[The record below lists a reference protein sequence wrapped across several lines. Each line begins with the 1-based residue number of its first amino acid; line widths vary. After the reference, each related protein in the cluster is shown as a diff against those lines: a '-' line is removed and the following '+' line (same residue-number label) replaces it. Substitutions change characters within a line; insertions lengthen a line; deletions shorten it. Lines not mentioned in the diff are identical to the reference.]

1 MNKTN
6 ITSGVIWTQIVL
18 QALLPVYSIAK
29 TLQPSDNLSSQPAY
43 TVSPFQVDRQNNSQS
58 NEPGYVLPYSATLSQ
73 GARMLAAG
81 NTIDST
87 RSLAVGAASG
97 ELQQWLSQFGTARI
111 ELNMDRHGSWGHSS
125 GDLLV
130 PLYDSRE
137 SLLFVQGG
145 MRKPSDRLTGNLG
158 LGVRTFWQNGW
169 MYGGNVF
176 FDEDFTGHNRRVGI
190 GGEAW
195 RDYLRLSAN
204 TYVGTTSW
212 HTSRDFDG
220 SWQEKPADGYDVR
233 AQGWLPAFPQLG
245 AKLVWEQYYGSQ
257 VALFDRDHLQRNPY
271 AVTAGVEYTPV
282 PLVTLGADQKQGS
295 GEHDTQLTL
304 GLHWQ
309 FGHNWRWQLDPANVQ
324 AMRTL
329 AGSRYEL
336 VDRNNEI
343 VLQYRKSPEQ
353 GVSHLA
359 MTVVT
364 DNSPADGVTRNVLQ
378 VLATNRD
385 GQPVRNAPLSW
396 RVPSD
401 GSATLSTA
409 SAVTDENGLA
419 SATLTSTKVQTVP
432 VTAQSGSVSASQN
445 SHFMAVAVSRIALT
459 VTQDNAVADGS
470 SADAVTATLT
480 DSNGRP
486 VARQSVTWTV
496 PEGVTLR
503 EKSSV
508 SDASGRVTVHLTAT
522 VAGSAV
528 IRAAAGNQGADG
540 TVHFTGNA
548 ASAKVATLS
557 VTTDGSPSDGKT
569 ANVAQ
574 VTVTDAN
581 GNALAGQAV
590 SWKADKSTVT
600 FGQSAATD
608 STGKTTVNYTDT
620 VAESLTLTA
629 TLANGNGATAS
640 SLFVS
645 DKNSARLKSLDVTS
659 GAKASGTDAN
669 TATVTVTDANGN
681 PLANTAVT
689 FSVTGSAKLNA
700 TTVNTDGSGRAQAT
714 LTDVQAE
721 TVQVSAKLATGSSMT
736 KESSFVA
743 DLNSAQLAVT
753 ATSGALADGSAVNTA
768 TVTLKDR
775 NGTPQSGQTI
785 TLSTTGDAKLSA
797 ASGTTDASGQVVV
810 VLTDTAAETVTLT
823 ASLSN
828 GKQAT
833 AQAAFT
839 GFSVTELKTSAAS
852 VKANGTDSATLTA
865 TVKDASGKVLASTP
879 VVFSVTGSA
888 ELSATTATTNAS
900 GQVQVTLTDG
910 AGEKVT
916 VTAKAQNSR
925 SDAGKTTDVT
935 FVASAVTGVT
945 VNNTYATKGIDNSR
959 IFTGDSGFPKT
970 GFAGASFTLSIDNGT
985 LPVTDYTWSSS
996 QSWVSVSNGTVTF
1009 TGKPTSG
1016 TKNVTITATPKS
1028 GKGTVTWSFTLES
1041 WFTLIGGAK
1050 GIAETDSTCSSLGQS
1065 VPSKDL
1071 LDYTSFG
1078 GTQVG
1083 SLWSEWANSVP
1094 QQGVGAVWA
1103 SETGRNSRYY
1113 MIMDTGQ
1120 IYDNAGPEEDT
1131 GEGPSDYSFGAAC
1144 MLEL

>member
-1 MNKTN
+1 MKK
-6 ITSGVIWTQIVL
+6 ITTGMIWTQIVL
-18 QALLPVYSIAK
+18 QALLPVSSIAK
-29 TLQPSDNLSSQPAY
+29 TFQPSEHLSQPASP
-43 TVSPFQVDRQNNSQS
+43 TSPFSADRQNNSQS
-58 NEPGYVLPYSATLSQ
+58 DDAGEVLPYSTTLSQ

-81 NTIDST
+81 NTADSA

-97 ELQQWLSQFGTARI
+97 EIQQWLSQFGTARI
-111 ELNMDRHGSWGHSS
+111 ELNMDRHGSWSHSS

-130 PLYDSRE
+130 PLYDNRG

-145 MRKPSDRLTGNLG
+145 MRNPADRLTGNLG
-158 LGVRTFWQNGW
+158 LGVRTFHQNGW
-169 MYGGNVF
+169 MVGGNVF

-204 TYVGTTSW
+204 TYVGTTNW

-220 SWQEKPADGYDVR
+220 TWQEKPADGYDVR

-245 AKLVWEQYYGSQ
+245 AKLVWEQYYGQQ
-257 VALFDRDHLQRNPY
+257 VALFDKDHLQRNPY

-295 GEHDTQLTL
+295 GEHDTQLSL

-309 FGHNWRWQLDPANVQ
+309 FGHDWRWQLDPANVQ

-353 GVSHLA
+353 GVSHLT

-385 GQPVRNAPLSW
+385 GQPVRSAPLSW
-396 RVPSD
+396 SVTSD
-401 GSATLSTA
+401 GSATLPTA

-432 VTAQSGSVSASQN
+432 VTVQSGNVSASQN
-445 SHFMAVAVSRIALT
+445 SHFMAVAVSKIALS
-459 VTQDNAVADGS
+459 VAQDNAVADGT

-486 VARQSVTWTV
+486 VAGQTVTWTV

-508 SDASGRVTVHLTAT
+508 SDASGKVTVHLTAT

-528 IRAAAGNQGADG
+528 IRAAAGNQSVEG

-581 GNALAGQAV
+581 GNALAGQTV
-590 SWKADKSTVT
+590 SWKADKSTVS
-600 FGQSAATD
+600 FGQSVVTD
-608 STGKTTVNYTDT
+608 ASGKTTVSYTDT
-620 VAESLTLTA
+620 AAESLTLTA
-629 TLANGNGATAS
+629 TLSNGNSATAS

-645 DKNSARLKSLDVTS
+645 DRNSARLKSLDVTS
-659 GAKASGTDAN
+659 GAKASGTDVN

-681 PLANTAVT
+681 ALTNTAVT

-700 TTVNTDGSGRAQAT
+700 STVSTDGSGRAQVT

-721 TVQVSAKLATGSSMT
+721 TVQVTAKLATGSSMT

-753 ATSGALADGSAVNTA
+753 SSTGALADGSAVNMA

-775 NGTPQSGQTI
+775 NGTPLSGQGV
-785 TLSTTGDAKLSA
+785 TLAATGDAKLSA
-797 ASGTTDASGQVVV
+797 TSGNTDGNGQVVV
-810 VLTDTAAETVTLT
+810 TLTDTAAETVTLT

-828 GKQAT
+828 GKQST

-839 GFSVTELKTSAAS
+839 GFSVTELKTSTAS
-852 VKANGTDSATLTA
+852 VKANGMDSATLTA
-865 TVKDASGKVLASTP
+865 TVKDARGKVVPDTP
-879 VVFSVTGSA
+879 VTLSVTGRA

-910 AGEKVT
+910 TGEAVT
-916 VTAKAQNSR
+916 VMAKAQNSR
-925 SDAGKTTDVT
+925 SDAGKTTTVT
-935 FVASAVTGVT
+935 FVASTITGIT
-945 VNNTYATKGIDNSR
+945 VNNTYADGGR
-959 IFTGDSGFPKT
+959 QFTGDSGFPKT

-985 LPVTDYTWSSS
+985 LPVTDYSWSSS
-996 QSWVSVSNGTVTF
+996 QPWVSVSNGTVTF

-1016 TKNVTITATPKS
+1016 TKSVTITATPKS
-1028 GKGTVTWSFTLES
+1028 GKGAVTWAFTLES
-1041 WFTLIGGAK
+1041 WFTFIGGVK
-1050 GIAETDSTCSSLGQS
+1050 GIAETDNTCSNLGQS

-1071 LDYTSFG
+1071 LDYTDMG
-1078 GTQVG
+1078 GTRVG
-1083 SLWSEWANSVP
+1083 SLWSEWADSIPRKVTGGGNDV
-1094 QQGVGAVWA
+1094 VWA
-1103 SETGRNSRYY
+1103 AETGRYSRYY
-1113 MIMDTGQ
+1113 MILSTGH
-1120 IYDNAGPEEDT
+1120 IYDNGKNAESGGT
-1131 GEGPSDYSFGAAC
+1131 QGDYSYGAAC
-1144 MLEL
+1144 VTAL

>member
-1 MNKTN
+1 MKK
-6 ITSGVIWTQIVL
+6 ITTGMIWTQIVL
-18 QALLPVYSIAK
+18 QTLLPVPSIAK
-29 TLQPSDNLSSQPAY
+29 TRQPSEHLSQAASP
-43 TVSPFQVDRQNNSQS
+43 TSPFSVDRQNNRQS
-58 NEPGYVLPYSATLSQ
+58 DDVGEVLPYSTTLSQ
-73 GARMLAAG
+73 GARMLATG
-81 NTIDST
+81 NTADSA

-97 ELQQWLSQFGTARI
+97 KLQQWLSQFGTARI
-111 ELNMDRHGSWGHSS
+111 ELNMDRHGSWSHSS

-130 PLYDSRE
+130 PLYDNRE
-137 SLLFVQGG
+137 YLLFVQGG
-145 MRKPSDRLTGNLG
+145 MRNPADRLTGNLG

-204 TYVGTTSW
+204 TYVGTTNW

-220 SWQEKPADGYDVR
+220 TWQEKPADGYDVR
-233 AQGWLPAFPQLG
+233 AQGWLPALPQLG
-245 AKLVWEQYYGSQ
+245 AKLVWEQYYGQQ
-257 VALFDRDHLQRNPY
+257 VALFNKDHLQRNPY
-271 AVTAGVEYTPV
+271 TVTAGVEYTPV

-309 FGHNWRWQLDPANVQ
+309 FGHDWRWQLDPANVQ
-324 AMRTL
+324 SMRTL

-343 VLQYRKSPEQ
+343 VLQYRKRPEQ

-364 DNSPADGVTRNVLQ
+364 DNSPADGMTRNVLQ
-378 VLATNRD
+378 VLATNRN
-385 GQPVRNAPLSW
+385 GQPVRSAPLSW
-396 RVPSD
+396 SVPSD
-401 GSATLSTA
+401 GSATLPTA

-419 SATLTSTKVQTVP
+419 SATLTSMKVQTVP
-432 VTAQSGSVSASQN
+432 VTVQSGNVSASQN
-445 SHFMAVAVSRIALT
+445 SHFMAVAVSKIALS
-459 VTQDNAVADGS
+459 VAQDNAVADGN

-486 VARQSVTWTV
+486 VAGQTVTWTV

-503 EKSSV
+503 EKSST
-508 SDASGRVTVHLTAT
+508 SDNSGKVTVHLTAT

-528 IRAAAGNQGADG
+528 IRAAAGNQSAEG

-548 ASAKVATLS
+548 ASAKVETLS

-581 GNALAGQAV
+581 GNTLAGQTV
-590 SWKADKSTVT
+590 SWKADKPTVT
-600 FGQSAATD
+600 FGQSAVTD
-608 STGKTTVNYTDT
+608 ASGQTTVSYTDT

-629 TLANGNGATAS
+629 TLTNGNSATVS

-645 DKNSARLKSLDVTS
+645 DRSSARLKSLDVTS
-659 GAKASGTDAN
+659 GAKASGTDVN
-669 TATVTVTDANGN
+669 TATVIVTDANGN

-700 TTVNTDGSGRAQAT
+700 ATVNTDGSGRAQVT

-721 TVQVSAKLATGSSMT
+721 TVRVTVKLATGSSMT

-743 DLNSAQLAVT
+743 DLNSAQLTVT
-753 ATSGALADGSAVNTA
+753 TTTGALADGSAVNTA

-775 NGTPQSGQTI
+775 NGTPLPGQAV
-785 TLSTTGDAKLSA
+785 TLAATGDAKLSA
-797 ASGTTDASGQVVV
+797 TSGNTDGNGQVVV
-810 VLTDTAAETVTLT
+810 ALTDTAAETVTLT

-839 GFSVTELKTSAAS
+839 GFSVTELKTSTAS
-852 VKANGTDSATLTA
+852 VKANGMDSATLTA
-865 TVKDASGKVLASTP
+865 TVKDARGKVVPDTP
-879 VVFSVTGSA
+879 VTLSVTGRA
-888 ELSATTATTNAS
+888 ELSDTTATTNAS

-910 AGEKVT
+910 TGETVT

-925 SDAGKTTDVT
+925 SDAGKTTTVT
-935 FVASAVTGVT
+935 FVASTITGIT
-945 VNNTYATKGIDNSR
+945 VNNTSGTSNTR
-959 IFTGDSGFPKT
+959 VFTSDSGFPKT

-985 LPVTDYTWSSS
+985 LAVTDYTWSSS
-996 QSWVSVSNGTVTF
+996 QPWVSVSNGTVTF

-1016 TKNVTITATPKS
+1016 TKSVTITARPKG
-1028 GKGTVTWSFTLES
+1028 GKGTVTWAFTLEN

-1050 GIAETDSTCSSLGQS
+1050 GIAETDSTCSNLGQS

-1071 LDYTSFG
+1071 LDYIDMG
-1078 GTQVG
+1078 GTRVG

-1094 QQGVGAVWA
+1094 EQGGVGAVWA

-1113 MIMDTGQ
+1113 MFLNDGH
-1120 IYDNAGPEEDT
+1120 IYDNAASEEGT
-1131 GEGPSDYSFGAAC
+1131 GEGPYDTFGAAC
-1144 MLEL
+1144 VTAL